1 VSLPQTY
8 QLAEEYEVWGPLNL
22 AYYPNGP
29 LKLTGQVMFS
39 SIWVDM
45 ARGTRE
51 ERLVRGTIPV
61 LRNYGKSIVASQPS
75 LQSCLHILD
84 GDRAE
89 QSVSEPFDVQA
100 AARYSKIEL
109 IDTSAAPVILSQTI
123 FGTEP
128 SHDWCYYYQKMDL
141 ARQQTDW
148 QAVADLADEAQS
160 LGLSPNDYSEWL
172 PALEAYIH
180 VGDKKQSKHIAT
192 LIRVNKTMHLSL
204 CTEMKLLGA
213 APAGYDR
220 DLLFETLCV
229 RD

>member
-1 VSLPQTY
+1 
-8 QLAEEYEVWGPLNL
+8 
-22 AYYPNGP
+22 
-29 LKLTGQVMFS
+29 MFS

-45 ARGTRE
+45 ARGTKE

-61 LRNYGKSIVASQPS
+61 LRNYGRSIVTSQPS

-100 AARYSKIEL
+100 AARYSNIEL
-109 IDTSAAPVILSQTI
+109 INTSAEAVIPPQTI

-128 SHDWCYYYQKMDL
+128 PHDWCYYYQKMDL

-148 QAVADLADEAQS
+148 QAIADLADEAQS
-160 LGLSPNDYSEWL
+160 MGLSPNDYSEWL
-172 PALEAYIH
+172 PALEAFIH
-180 VGDKKQSKHIAT
+180 VGDKKQSRHIAT
-192 LIRVNKTMHLSL
+192 LLRVNKTMHLSL
-204 CTEMKLLGA
+204 CAEMKLLEA
-213 APAGYDR
+213 APANYDR